1 MRQIRC
7 KSWLLAAVII
17 ICMGAVG
24 SAAELDLTAKAALL
38 MDADSGQIFYEL
50 NIDEPLPVA
59 SISKLMTLVLVL
71 EALNDGKV
79 ALADLVTTSEYAAS
93 MGGSQVWLEPGEQLT
108 LEEMLYAIAV
118 GSANDAA
125 VAAAEYL
132 AGSESAFASLMNQR
146 ARELGIIHSEY
157 SNSSG
162 LPPTLLGLGGRQ
174 VMSARDVAELA
185 RHALTVPRLLEF
197 VSTYEYTMRSNSTK
211 KPVLWNNNKLLRRY
225 QGVDGL
231 KTGFTT
237 EAGYCIAATAKRDE
251 LRLIAVVLGSSS
263 EASRESDITKL
274 LDYGFR
280 EYTTHLVIP
289 KQTAVGEIMIP
300 KGIPE
305 KVNVV
310 VSRDFYVTV
319 KRGEQAQITTE
330 VSIDDSLP
338 VPLTTDISVGKIT
351 AYLKDQPV
359 AEMELKPEVAIE
371 RASIPDLLIRI
382 YQKMLLLLT
391 EGS

>member
-79 ALADLVTTSEYAAS
+79 ALADLVITSEYAAS

-146 ARELGIIHSEY
+146 ARELGLIHSEY
-157 SNSSG
+157 SNASG